1 MEAEL
6 VKRAQIPFTAIPA
19 AGVHGVGMR
28 ALPGNLLQLGRGL
41 LAARRLLRK
50 FNPDVILFTGGFIAA
65 PVALAARLPG
75 LANRPAIL
83 LYIPDIQPGWALKT
97 LAPLA
102 DHAAIT
108 VEDTRRSLPIR
119 LPATVTGYPIRPD
132 LKVWD
137 KTQARQALGL
147 DGDRPV
153 LLVSGGSR
161 GARAINRAIL
171 GVLPE
176 LLQEMQVVHI
186 TGHAD
191 WPEME
196 TAWRGLAAQLPAELT
211 IRYHAHPFL
220 HEEMGAAMTAADLA
234 LSRAGAS
241 CLGEYPYFGLPAILA
256 PYPYAWR
263 YQQVNAQYLVD
274 RGAAIVLEDADL
286 PTRLLPTAS
295 KLMRDLQ
302 RRQSMQQAMHSLARP
317 QASGEIGALLLRL
330 AGSARTTSGRK
341 QRRN

>member
-1 MEAEL
+1 
-6 VKRAQIPFTAIPA
+6 
-19 AGVHGVGMR
+19 
-28 ALPGNLLQLGRGL
+28 
-41 LAARRLLRK
+41 
-50 FNPDVILFTGGFIAA
+50 
-65 PVALAARLPG
+65 
-75 LANRPAIL
+75 
-83 LYIPDIQPGWALKT
+83 
-97 LAPLA
+97 
-102 DHAAIT
+102 
-108 VEDTRRSLPIR
+108 
-119 LPATVTGYPIRPD
+119 
-132 LKVWD
+132 
-137 KTQARQALGL
+137 
-147 DGDRPV
+147 
-153 LLVSGGSR
+153 
-161 GARAINRAIL
+161 
-171 GVLPE
+171 
-176 LLQEMQVVHI
+176 
-186 TGHAD
+186 
-191 WPEME
+191 
-196 TAWRGLAAQLPAELT
+196 
-211 IRYHAHPFL
+211 
-220 HEEMGAAMTAADLA
+220 MTAADLA